1 MSGFI
6 AMDRGALDHPLL
18 KDAERFRAWFWI
30 VARARWQPAP
40 FDVGGKMIT
49 LERGQLSYS
58 IRELA
63 DQWGW
68 SKSTVD
74 RFLKRLEAEGM
85 VNLTRAKTGTARGT
99 SVGTDRLVINVCN
112 YGKYQDFNPQAGT
125 ASEPENGTELG
136 QKRDIKE
143 QGNKGTKD
151 IPSPI
156 GDGRDAPEP
165 LALDLAGAIFR
176 TGLKLLMAS
185 GHKEPAARS
194 IIGRWRK
201 TYSDGTVLAVLARC
215 QTAQP
220 APSSPIEWITKALQA
235 EQQRA
240 AGQAP
245 QPQHQTEERAS
256 VREIGMDLAARKRR
270 ERVEQEERIAIGAR

>member
-1 MSGFI
+1 MAKACWKS
-6 AMDRGALDHPLL
+6 
-18 KDAERFRAWFWI
+18 
-30 VARARWQPAP
+30 AP

-63 DQWGW
+63 EQWGW
-68 SKSTVD
+68 SKSTAD
-74 RFLKRLEAEGM
+74 RFLKRLELEGM

-99 SVGTDRLVINVCN
+99 SSGTDRLIITVCN
-112 YGKYQDFNPQAGT
+112 YRKYQDFSPEAGT
-125 ASEPENGTELG
+125 ASEPQNGTELG

-143 QGNKGTKD
+143 QGNKGTRD
-151 IPSPI
+151 IPSPD
-156 GDGRDAPEP
+156 GDGRGAPDL
-165 LALDLAGAIFR
+165 LALDACAIIFR
-176 TGLKLLMAS
+176 TGLTILKAT
-185 GHKEPAARS
+185 GHDDRNARS

-201 TYSDGTVLAVLARC
+201 TYSDGSVLAVLARC

-220 APSSPIEWITKALQA
+220 SNPVEWVTKALQA

-245 QPQHQTEERAS
+245 QPMEQRPQRAAVSEIGAEIAARRRAS
-256 VREIGMDLAARKRR
+256 RQ
-270 ERVEQEERIAIGAR
+270 EQEKRIAISGR